1 MKIRNSLLLTCA
13 GLLISVTS
21 FSQLKIISNG
31 NVGINNDSP
40 AYNLDVNGTVHLQ
53 NGDAYTGLSFD
64 YSGLYPTYDY
74 TVMLG
79 MPNNRFSYVNAVYGN
94 FANDVTAYN
103 GYFYDVIYMSDNAVK
118 TNIADLPKITDKLY
132 NLRPVNYNLLK
143 QVKVPVDGK
152 QPAGSSPASQTVP
165 DTVKHIGFIAQEV
178 KELFPDLVAQ
188 NKEGLLGV
196 KYIELIPVLVQA
208 LKEQNEKIK
217 SLEERIVKLESVGK

>member
-1 MKIRNSLLLTCA
+1 MKIRNYLLLTCA
-13 GLLISVTS
+13 GLLISLTS

-40 AYNLDVNGTVHLQ
+40 AYNLDVNGTVHLS
-53 NGDAYTGLSFD
+53 NGGYYSELSYDSNGF
-64 YSGLYPTYDY
+64 YPTYDY
-74 TVMLG
+74 TAMLG
-79 MPNNRFSYVNAVYGN
+79 QPYNRFSYVYAYYGN
-94 FANDVTAYN
+94 FGNDVSAYN
-103 GYFYDVIYMSDNAVK
+103 GYFYDVIYMSDKAVK

-132 NLRPVNYNLLK
+132 SLRPVNYNLLK
-143 QVKVPVDGK
+143 QIKAPADGK
-152 QPAGSSPASQTVP
+152 QSATSGNQAAQTVQ

-217 SLEERIVKLESVGK
+217 SLEERITKLENK

>member
-1 MKIRNSLLLTCA
+1 MKIRNYLLLTCV
-13 GLLISVTS
+13 GLIISLNS

-40 AYNLDVNGTVHLQ
+40 AYNLDVNGTVHLS
-53 NGDAYTGLSFD
+53 NGGYYTELSYD
-64 YSGLYPTYDY
+64 SNGLYPTYDY

-79 MPNNRFSYVNAVYGN
+79 MPNNRFSYVYAYYGN
-94 FANDVTAYN
+94 FGNDVSAYN
-103 GYFYDVIYMSDNAVK
+103 GYFYDVIYMSDKAVK

-132 NLRPVNYNLLK
+132 SLRPVNYNLLK
-143 QVKVPVDGK
+143 QVKVLEDGK
-152 QPAGSSPASQTVP
+152 PAPETMQDS
-165 DTVKHIGFIAQEV
+165 VKHIGFIAQEV

-188 NKEGLLGV
+188 NKEGLLGI

-217 SLEERIVKLESVGK
+217 SLEERISKLENAGK